1 VGTPKAREK
10 ERTMNE
16 PIQEKTTTPP
26 GLLPKHV
33 QSWLILGLAVLMVV
47 IMWLTGGKKQASLPK
62 ANASTIQTP
71 LPLEVNETKITDLQ
85 NRIQEL
91 QREQLAA
98 QSALVQQNRLL
109 GAAPD
114 PQQTQANN
122 ASGNPSST
130 EDPIQTERKRRQYV
144 SLFSSN
150 IALSYRKTAQGEQSP
165 LSDPASRN
173 ADAVRPSP
181 PPTGPDLAQLAQ
193 VAQILKDAQ
202 PNIATQGPMTGQSN
216 SATSAQTGHLSVST
230 SPADVKTEG
239 KEATTPAAA
248 IQKSSDA
255 AAGKTYILF
264 EGTVLESVLIN
275 RLDGQFVGP
284 VECLLSNDVYSHD
297 RQHLLIPA
305 GTKILG
311 ETRRVEAFGQT
322 RLAVAFHRL
331 IMPDGYS
338 LNLDQFKGLNQIG
351 DAGLRDQVNNHYLR
365 IFGASLAI
373 GALGA
378 VAEAGTGGTFNASG
392 ADLMRQG
399 FAQSMAQSSEQ
410 ILDKFLNIL
419 PTVTIREGHRVKVY
433 LSGDLAM
440 PDYNNH
446 QIPPDL

>member
-1 VGTPKAREK
+1 MAG
-10 ERTMNE
+10 
-16 PIQEKTTTPP
+16 
-26 GLLPKHV
+26 
-33 QSWLILGLAVLMVV
+33 
-47 IMWLTGGKKQASLPK
+47 
-62 ANASTIQTP
+62 
-71 LPLEVNETKITDLQ
+71 
-85 NRIQEL
+85 
-91 QREQLAA
+91 
-98 QSALVQQNRLL
+98 
-109 GAAPD
+109 
-114 PQQTQANN
+114 
-122 ASGNPSST
+122 
-130 EDPIQTERKRRQYV
+130 
-144 SLFSSN
+144 
-150 IALSYRKTAQGEQSP
+150 
-165 LSDPASRN
+165 
-173 ADAVRPSP
+173 
-181 PPTGPDLAQLAQ
+181 
-193 VAQILKDAQ
+193 Q
-202 PNIATQGPMTGQSN
+202 PN
-216 SATSAQTGHLSVST
+216 SATSAQTGSSSVPT
-230 SPADVKTEG
+230 GPARVKTEG

-264 EGTVLESVLIN
+264 EGTILESVLIN

-365 IFGASLAI
+365 IFGTSLAI

-446 QIPPDL
+446 KMPPDL